1 VFVYTN
7 FVITVA
13 QLLSSLLQVYLWIVI
28 ISAVMSWIEPNP
40 YNPIVRVIYSLTE
53 PVFDWVRQHLPV
65 FFGGLDFSPIIV
77 ILGIY
82 FIQSYFIPTFARL
95 AISGFN

>member
-13 QLLSSLLQVYLWIVI
+13 ALLSNLLQVYLWVVI

-40 YNPIVRVIYSLTE
+40 DNPIVRVISALTE
-53 PVFDWVRQHLPV
+53 PVFNWVRRRIPV
-65 FFGGLDFSPIIV
+65 FFGGLDFSPVIV
-77 ILGIY
+77 MIAIW
-82 FIQSYFIPTFARL
+82 FVQSYFIPTFARL

>member
-1 VFVYTN
+1 MFVYTN

-13 QLLSSLLQVYLWIVI
+13 ALLSNLLQVYLWVVI

-40 YNPIVRVIYSLTE
+40 DNPIVRVISALTE
-53 PVFDWVRQHLPV
+53 PVFNWVRRRIPV
-65 FFGGLDFSPIIV
+65 FFGGLDFSPVIV
-77 ILGIY
+77 MIAIW
-82 FIQSYFIPTFARL
+82 FVQSYFIPTFARL

>member
-1 VFVYTN
+1 MFVYTN

-13 QLLSSLLQVYLWIVI
+13 SLLSSVLQIYLYVVI

-53 PVFDWVRQHLPV
+53 PVFDWVRRRMPV
-65 FFGGLDFSPIIV
+65 FFGGLDFSPMIV
-77 ILGIY
+77 MLAIW
-82 FIQSYFIPTFARL
+82 FVQAYFIPTFARL
-95 AISGFN
+95 AISGLN

>member
-7 FVITVA
+7 FVLTVA
-13 QLLSSLLQVYLWIVI
+13 TLLSGLLQVYLWVVI

-53 PVFDWVRQHLPV
+53 PVFNWVREHIPV
-65 FFGGLDFSPIIV
+65 SFGGLDFSPVIV
-77 ILGIY
+77 MIAIW
-82 FIQSYFIPTFARL
+82 FMQSYFIPTFARL
-95 AISGFN
+95 AIGGFN